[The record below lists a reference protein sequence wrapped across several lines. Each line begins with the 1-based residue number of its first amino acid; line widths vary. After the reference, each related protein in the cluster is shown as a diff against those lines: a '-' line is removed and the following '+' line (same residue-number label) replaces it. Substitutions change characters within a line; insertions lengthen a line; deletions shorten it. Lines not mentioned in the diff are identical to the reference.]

1 MYDICKKVALGVAAV
16 TVAGCTFPMQP
27 AEQYPGF
34 GDAVTHD
41 MAVHIVDPAPAG
53 AENTSIEL
61 HGARA
66 DGLMERYESGTVF
79 DPEAVEVGEE

>member
-1 MYDICKKVALGVAAV
+1 MFDICKKFALGVAVV

-27 AEQYPGF
+27 ADQYPGY
-34 GDAVTHD
+34 GDAVTHN

-53 AENTSIEL
+53 AENTSIDL

-66 DGLMERYESGTVF
+66 NVLMERYESGTVLE
-79 DPEAVEVGEE
+79 PEELDVGE

>member
-1 MYDICKKVALGVAAV
+1 MFNTCKKFALGVAAV
-16 TVAGCTFPMQP
+16 TVAGCTLPMQP

-41 MAVHIVDPAPAG
+41 MAVHIVDPAPPG

-66 DGLMERYESGTVF
+66 DILMERYETGTVLE
-79 DPEAVEVGEE
+79 PEAVELGGE

>member
-1 MYDICKKVALGVAAV
+1 MFDICKKFALGVAAV
-16 TVAGCTFPMQP
+16 AVAGCTYPMQP

-41 MAVHIVDPAPAG
+41 MAVHIVDPAPPG

-66 DGLMERYESGTVF
+66 DVLMERYETGAVIA
-79 DPEAVEVGEE
+79 PEDVETAGE